1 MKKSI
6 SLFLATA
13 LLAGCSAKVP
23 TLLNT
28 QSPILNIEAPAA
40 ERLEASVDRDSAWV
54 KNKTEQPV
62 NLAYR
67 LFWYDKHGVTV
78 TAEEPTI
85 WHRLALQPLQK
96 QPLTLARPTADSTNY
111 RLYLRLN

>member
-6 SLFLATA
+6 SLFFLTA
-13 LLAGCSAKVP
+13 LLAGCSAKAP
-23 TLLNT
+23 MLLNT

-40 ERLEASVDRDSAWV
+40 ESVDAGVDSDSAWV

-62 NLAYR
+62 NLVYR

-78 TAEEPTI
+78 MAEEPAI

-96 QPLTLARPTADSTNY
+96 QPLTLARPTADSVNY

>member
-1 MKKSI
+1 MKKCI
-6 SLFLATA
+6 SLFFLTV

-67 LFWYDKHGVTV
+67 VFWYDKNGVSV
-78 TAEEPTI
+78 TAEEPVV
-85 WHRLALQPLQK
+85 WHRLALQPRQK
-96 QPLTLARPTADSTNY
+96 QPLTLARPTANSTNY

>member
-6 SLFLATA
+6 SIFFVTA
-13 LLAGCSAKVP
+13 LLTACSAKVP
-23 TLLNT
+23 NLLGT
-28 QSPILNIEAPAA
+28 QSPILNIEAPVTAVA
-40 ERLEASVDRDSAWV
+40 DAGVDTDSAWV
-54 KNKTEQPV
+54 KNKTEQPL
-62 NLAYR
+62 NLAYS

-78 TAEEPTI
+78 TAEEPVV

-96 QPLTLARPTADSTNY
+96 QALTLARPTADSANY

>member
-1 MKKSI
+1 MKKCI
-6 SLFLATA
+6 SLFFLTV

-67 LFWYDKHGVTV
+67 LFWYDKNGVSV
-78 TAEEPTI
+78 TAEEAVV
-85 WHRLALQPLQK
+85 WHRLALQPRQK
-96 QPLTLARPTADSTNY
+96 QPLTLARPTANSTNY

>member
-28 QSPILNIEAPAA
+28 QNPILNIEAPAS
-40 ERLEASVDRDSAWV
+40 ERVEACVERDSAWV
-54 KNKTEQPV
+54 KNKTEQPI
-62 NLAYR
+62 NLAYH

-78 TAEEPTI
+78 TAEEPVV
-85 WHRLALQPLQK
+85 WHRLALQPRQK
-96 QPLTLARPTADSTNY
+96 QLLTLARPTADSANY

>member
-1 MKKSI
+1 MKKCI
-6 SLFLATA
+6 SLFFLTA
-13 LLAGCSAKVP
+13 LLAGCSAKAP
-23 TLLNT
+23 TLLSA

-40 ERLEASVDRDSAWV
+40 ESVDAGVDSDSAWV

-67 LFWYDKHGVTV
+67 LFWYDKHGLTV
-78 TAEEPTI
+78 TAEEPVV
-85 WHRLALQPLQK
+85 WHRLALQPRQK
-96 QPLTLARPTADSTNY
+96 QLLTLARPTADSANY

>member
-1 MKKSI
+1 MKKCI
-6 SLFLATA
+6 SLFFLTV

-40 ERLEASVDRDSAWV
+40 ERLEARVDRDSAWV

-62 NLAYR
+62 NLVYR

-78 TAEEPTI
+78 TAEEPVV
-85 WHRLALQPLQK
+85 WHRLALQPRQK
-96 QPLTLARPTADSTNY
+96 QPLTLARPTANSTNY

>member
-6 SLFLATA
+6 SLFFATA

-28 QSPILNIEAPAA
+28 QSPILNIEAPVA
-40 ERLEASVDRDSAWV
+40 ESVDAGVDSDSAWV

-62 NLAYR
+62 NLAYS
-67 LFWYDKHGVTV
+67 LFWYDKNGVT
-78 TAEEPTI
+78 TFSQEQPT
-85 WHRLALQPLQK
+85 WHRLSLQPKQK
-96 QPLTLARPTADSTNY
+96 QILTLTRPSADSVNY

>member
-13 LLAGCSAKVP
+13 LLAGCSTKVP

-28 QSPILNIEAPAA
+28 QNPILNIEAPAA
-40 ERLEASVDRDSAWV
+40 ERVEASVDLDSAWV
-54 KNKTEQPV
+54 KNKTEQPI

-78 TAEEPTI
+78 TAEEPVV

-96 QPLTLARPTADSTNY
+96 QALTLARPTADSANY

>member
-6 SLFLATA
+6 SLFFVTA
-13 LLAGCSAKVP
+13 LLAGCSTKVP

-28 QSPILNIEAPAA
+28 QNPILNIEAPAA
-40 ERLEASVDRDSAWV
+40 ERVEAGVERDSAWV

-62 NLAYR
+62 NLAYH

-78 TAEEPTI
+78 TAEEPVV
-85 WHRLALQPLQK
+85 WHRLALQPRQK
-96 QPLTLARPTADSTNY
+96 QPLTLARPTANSTNY

>member
-6 SLFLATA
+6 SLFFVTA
-13 LLAGCSAKVP
+13 LLAGCSAKAP

-40 ERLEASVDRDSAWV
+40 ERLEAGVESDSAWV

-62 NLAYR
+62 NLVYR

-78 TAEEPTI
+78 MAEEPAI

-96 QPLTLARPTADSTNY
+96 QPLTLARPTADSVNY

>member
-1 MKKSI
+1 MKKCI
-6 SLFLATA
+6 SLFFLTV

-40 ERLEASVDRDSAWV
+40 ERLEAGVESDSAWV

-62 NLAYR
+62 NLVYR

-78 TAEEPTI
+78 TAEEPAI

-96 QPLTLARPTADSTNY
+96 QPLTLARPTANSTNY

>member
-1 MKKSI
+1 MRKSI
-6 SLFLATA
+6 SLFFATA

-28 QSPILNIEAPAA
+28 QSPILNIEAPVA
-40 ERLEASVDRDSAWV
+40 ESVDAGVDSDSAWV

-62 NLAYR
+62 NLAYS
-67 LFWYDKHGVTV
+67 LFWYDKNGVNV
-78 TAEEPTI
+78 TAEESVV
-85 WHRLALQPLQK
+85 WHRLALQPQQK
-96 QPLTLARPTADSTNY
+96 QTLTLARPTADSANY